1 MYVKINSSKKWAQ
14 KESTVN
20 KGRLQKTNANMIL
33 NGEKLKAFTLRSE
46 TRQGCPL
53 VRQGALLFNIV
64 LDVLA
69 TEIRKEKQIKGIQ
82 TGKEEIKLY
91 LQIT

>member
-1 MYVKINSSKKWAQ
+1 
-14 KESTVN
+14 
-20 KGRLQKTNANMIL
+20 
-33 NGEKLKAFTLRSE
+33 
-46 TRQGCPL
+46 

-69 TEIRKEKQIKGIQ
+69 TEIREEKQIKGIQ